1 MTTITLPPEIEEPL
15 LEQAKQRG
23 TTPERLAL
31 DSLRETFAPAAPDA
45 SSRPPLPDDLTPRD
59 AWEELVLGIGQD
71 CGVSL
76 SDEAVSRESYYD

>member
-1 MTTITLPPEIEEPL
+1 MTTITLPPDIEQPL

-31 DSLRETFAPAAPDA
+31 DSLREKFAPDA
-45 SSRPPLPDDLTPRD
+45 SSRPPLTDDLTPRD

-76 SDEAVSRESYYD
+76 SDEAVSRESFYD